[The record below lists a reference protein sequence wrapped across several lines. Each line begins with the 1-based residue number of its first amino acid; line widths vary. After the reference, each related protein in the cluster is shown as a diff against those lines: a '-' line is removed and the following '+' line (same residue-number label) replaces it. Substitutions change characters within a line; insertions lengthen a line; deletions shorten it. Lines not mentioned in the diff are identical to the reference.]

1 MEAIKKPVGW
11 LLIAISVVIGVQ
23 YVFQA
28 AYDSAEVWFILDFAI
43 LASAAISLIL
53 NYVRKR
59 TFDAD
64 NDGGFSREYF
74 EANVLFYASIA
85 LIMTFLYNW
94 INLLVNG
101 DDAADG
107 SDYLIIWTAV
117 DVSVVIISCVTG
129 RYLIRSD

>member
-43 LASAAISLIL
+43 LAGAAISLIL

-59 TFDAD
+59 AFDAD

-85 LIMTFLYNW
+85 LIMMFLYNW
-94 INLLVNG
+94 IRLLVDG
-101 DDAADG
+101 DDAFDV
-107 SDYLIIWTAV
+107 SDHLIIWTAV
-117 DVSVVIISCVTG
+117 DVLTVIVSCVTG
-129 RYLIRSD
+129 RYLIRDE